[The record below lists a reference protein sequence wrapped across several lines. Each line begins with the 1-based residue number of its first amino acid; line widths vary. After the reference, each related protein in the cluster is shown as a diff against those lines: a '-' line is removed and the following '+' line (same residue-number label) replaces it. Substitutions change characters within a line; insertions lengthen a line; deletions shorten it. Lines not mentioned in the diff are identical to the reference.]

1 MAHSSRMDSIMA
13 GKLRQESE
21 VAGHI
26 ASIVRKYRGVDIAAQ
41 PAFSL
46 LGPSPWNGA
55 LNRVGLL
62 SVNFI

>member
-1 MAHSSRMDSIMA
+1 MA